1 MKCKCLKSSLHLLWL
16 LMVTGISCR
25 QIDVYEK
32 HTVIPRQSWESKFT
46 AAGNFNI
53 ADTVSSYYLFIVLRH
68 TDAYNFNNIWL
79 NVGLQAPGDTMY
91 TQKVNLSL
99 GSDANGWEGTGM
111 SDIWEVRKK
120 LNEEPRRFKQAGVY
134 QYRITHAMRTDP
146 LLHLMNIGLRLE
158 KVKPQ

>member
-1 MKCKCLKSSLHLLWL
+1 MLWL
-16 LMVTGISCR
+16 LMVTGISCC

-32 HTVIPRQSWESKFT
+32 HTVIPRQSWNSKFT
-46 AAGNFNI
+46 ATGNFNI

-99 GSDANGWEGTGM
+99 GSDANGWEGTGT
-111 SDIWEVRKK
+111 SDI
-120 LNEEPRRFKQAGVY
+120 
-134 QYRITHAMRTDP
+134 
-146 LLHLMNIGLRLE
+146 
-158 KVKPQ
+158 